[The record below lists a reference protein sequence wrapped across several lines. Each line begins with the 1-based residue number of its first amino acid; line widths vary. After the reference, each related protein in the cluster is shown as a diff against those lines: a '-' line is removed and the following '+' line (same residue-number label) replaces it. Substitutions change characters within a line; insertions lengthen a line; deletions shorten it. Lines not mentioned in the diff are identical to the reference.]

1 MFLSQKPSGKSRR
14 VASRSYATDVT
25 QLGPLSLQGGWAV
38 SPAELREALGALS
51 GGGFG
56 LSDMH
61 DAAEVLG
68 ELLACLHRCVLLQ
81 DSGVSL
87 EDSCVVCTADAARAF
102 VTSICNSAQ
111 LA

>member
-1 MFLSQKPSGKSRR
+1 MD
-14 VASRSYATDVT
+14 VA
-25 QLGPLSLQGGWAV
+25 QLGCMSPQGGWAV

-68 ELLACLHRCVLLQ
+68 ELLACLHRCDLLQ
-81 DSGVSL
+81 GLDVCLADSWLSL
-87 EDSCVVCTADAARAF
+87 LTQRDCM
-102 VTSICNSAQ
+102 
-111 LA
+111 

>member
-1 MFLSQKPSGKSRR
+1 MAALHLYHGRLP
-14 VASRSYATDVT
+14 
-25 QLGPLSLQGGWAV
+25 PHMLSLQGGWAV

-68 ELLACLHRCVLLQ
+68 ELLACLHRCDFRVWSAAGCPCLLSAYEPQ
-81 DSGVSL
+81 GV
-87 EDSCVVCTADAARAF
+87 AHF
-102 VTSICNSAQ
+102 
-111 LA
+111 

>member
-1 MFLSQKPSGKSRR
+1 MFLSQKPSGKSHR
-14 VASRSYATDVT
+14 VASQSYATDVT
-25 QLGPLSLQGGWAV
+25 QLAPLPLQGGWAV

-68 ELLACLHRCVLLQ
+68 ELLACLHRCDSGCSLLQ
-81 DSGVSL
+81 VQVSACRTCGVGH
-87 EDSCVVCTADAARAF
+87 C
-102 VTSICNSAQ
+102 
-111 LA
+111 